1 MLNIVG
7 AKIHPQF
14 QSVACDNLK
23 QLAGSYR
30 ICLVV
35 GNMISSPQGV

>member
-1 MLNIVG
+1 LSIVG

-14 QSVACDNLK
+14 LSVACDNLK

-35 GNMISSPQGV
+35 GDMILLPQGV